1 MKMRSISYLL
11 FVAVLLLHPMAGC
24 ERIAGYD
31 YGAKEMKA
39 AVAGTW
45 TVKTKTGREVTFK
58 VDVGEAERH
67 SSRGWIQS
75 ASACSHRSM
84 VSTAE
89 ACIDS
94 TDMKLMVIVASGDTP
109 VEATFRVHG
118 MRFTRGQLSVTI
130 GTEYV
135 SAEVSPR
142 GSVIESYNGE
152 VVHAL

>member
-11 FVAVLLLHPMAGC
+11 FAAALVLNPIAGC
-24 ERIAGYD
+24 EYLTSYE
-31 YGAKEMKA
+31 YGAREMKA

-45 TVKTKTGREVTFK
+45 TVKTKAGREVTFK
-58 VDVGEAERH
+58 VDVGKAERH
-67 SSRGWIQS
+67 SSHGWIHS

-94 TDMKLMVIVASGDTP
+94 TEMKLKLIVASGDVPT
-109 VEATFRVHG
+109 EATFRVHG
-118 MRFTRGQLSVTI
+118 THFSQGELSMMI

-135 SAEVSPR
+135 AAQVSPT
-142 GSVIESYNGE
+142 GKVLGTYNGE
-152 VVHAL
+152 LVHTL